1 MQQRGCEKVQLLL
14 SKYADNEA
22 SPSERE
28 RVYSHVATC
37 ETCAGRLAEYKE
49 VSAMFSSEP
58 RRAAEPQL
66 RAGVFQEIHRL
77 NEEEQRR
84 QRQAE
89 ASRPWY
95 LPARPLYGRG
105 RRYAPARPGWGNGPL
120 HWATTNRAQQAAPL
134 HLAGV
139 AHS

>member
-28 RVYSHVATC
+28 RVHSHVATC
-37 ETCAGRLAEYKE
+37 ETCAGRLAEYEE

-66 RAGVFQEIHRL
+66 RAGVFQQIHRL
-77 NEEEQRR
+77 KEEEQRS

-89 ASRPWY
+89 ASSPWY

-105 RRYAPARPGWGNGPL
+105 MPRPYSSRSILARAW
-120 HWATTNRAQQAAPL
+120 
-134 HLAGV
+134 
-139 AHS
+139 